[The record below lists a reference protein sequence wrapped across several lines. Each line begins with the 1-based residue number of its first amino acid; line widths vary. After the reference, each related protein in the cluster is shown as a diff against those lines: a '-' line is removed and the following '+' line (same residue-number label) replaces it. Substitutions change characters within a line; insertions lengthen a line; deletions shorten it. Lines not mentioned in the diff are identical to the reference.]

1 MDTIERRN
9 LMSANDWGHITIIGT
24 GSWGTTLGL
33 LVARKGLPVRLWTR
47 TPEEAATLKADNEN
61 HRFLPGHTFPAALTV
76 TASLEEA
83 LAEGCQMVIFSAP
96 SSKFRASVQQVRPY
110 FEAIKKKPLALSAA
124 KGLEMDTLLR
134 MTEVLEQEL
143 PEAAD
148 QGLICALSGPNISK
162 EVADG
167 QPGATVIAG
176 KNASAIEKAQVLIN
190 SPMFRVYTNPDVI
203 GVELSGAL
211 KNIIALGAGI
221 SDGLGAGDNAKG
233 AFMTR
238 GMAEIG
244 RLGVAA
250 GADPLT
256 FLGLAGLG
264 DLVATCAS
272 PYSRNRFL
280 GQELAKGRTLE
291 EIRAGMSQVAEGVF
305 TTAAARR
312 MAERYN
318 LEMPITE
325 QMYQVL
331 FENKPTTRAIYDL
344 MSREP
349 TRELYG
355 FKI

>member
-1 MDTIERRN
+1 
-9 LMSANDWGHITIIGT
+9 MSQHDQGHIAIIGS

-33 LVARKGLPVRLWTR
+33 LVARKELPVRLWTR
-47 TPEEAATLKADNEN
+47 TTQEAATLRSDNEN
-61 HRFLPGHTFPAALTV
+61 RRFVPGQPFPPSLTI
-76 TASLEEA
+76 TSDLEEA
-83 LAEGCQMVIFSAP
+83 LSEGCQMVIFSAP
-96 SSKFRASVQQVRPY
+96 SSKFRENVVQVRPY
-110 FEAIKKKPLALSAA
+110 FEVLKKKPITLSAT

-134 MTEVLEQEL
+134 MTEILEQDL
-143 PEAAD
+143 PDAAE
-148 QGLICALSGPNISK
+148 QGLVCTLSGPNISK
-162 EVADG
+162 EIAEG

-176 KNASAIEKAQVLIN
+176 KNAATIEKAQELIN
-190 SPMFRVYTNPDVI
+190 STLFRVYTNPDVV
-203 GVELSGAL
+203 GVELGGAL

-238 GMAEIG
+238 GIAEIG

-312 MAERYN
+312 MGQRYG

-325 QMYQVL
+325 QMYLVL
-331 FENKPTTRAIYDL
+331 FENKPTTRAVYDL

-349 TRELYG
+349 THELYG

>member
-1 MDTIERRN
+1 
-9 LMSANDWGHITIIGT
+9 MSQNDQGQVAIIGS

-33 LVARKGLPVRLWTR
+33 LLARKGLPVRLWTR
-47 TPEEAATLKADNEN
+47 TSEEAATLKADNEN
-61 HRFLPGHTFPAALTV
+61 RRFLPGHPFPANLTV
-76 TASLEEA
+76 TSDLEEA
-83 LAEGCQMVIFSAP
+83 LAGDCQMVIFSAP
-96 SSKFRASVQQVRPY
+96 SSKFRANVVQVRPFY
-110 FEAIKKKPLALSAA
+110 EALKNKPIALSAT

-134 MTEVLEQEL
+134 MTEILEQDL
-143 PEAAD
+143 PGAAER
-148 QGLICALSGPNISK
+148 GLVCTLSGPNLSK

-167 QPGATVIAG
+167 LPGATVIAG
-176 KNASAIEKAQVLIN
+176 KKTATIEKAQELIN
-190 SPMFRVYTNPDVI
+190 STLFRVYTNHDVV

-238 GMAEIG
+238 GIAEIG

-312 MAERYN
+312 MGERYG

-325 QMYQVL
+325 QMYLVL

-349 TRELYG
+349 THELYG
-355 FKI
+355 FKL

>member
-1 MDTIERRN
+1 
-9 LMSANDWGHITIIGT
+9 MSHNDQGHIAIIGS

-33 LVARKGLPVRLWTR
+33 LAARKGLPVRLWVR
-47 TPEEAATLKADNEN
+47 TPEEAATLRADNEN
-61 HRFLPGHTFPAALTV
+61 RRFVPGHQFPAALTV
-76 TASLEEA
+76 TSDLEEA

-96 SSKFRASVQQVRPY
+96 SSKFRANVVQVRPF
-110 FEAIKKKPLALSAA
+110 FEALKKKPIALSAT

-134 MTEVLEQEL
+134 MTEILELDL
-143 PEAAD
+143 PGAAE
-148 QGLICALSGPNISK
+148 QGLVCTLSGPNLSK

-176 KNASAIEKAQVLIN
+176 KNAITIEKAQDLIN
-190 SPMFRVYTNPDVI
+190 STLFRVYTNHDVV
-203 GVELSGAL
+203 GVELGGAL

-238 GMAEIG
+238 GIAEIG

-280 GQELAKGRTLE
+280 GQELARGRTLE
-291 EIRAGMSQVAEGVF
+291 EIRAGMTQVAEGVF

-312 MAERYN
+312 MGERFG

-349 TRELYG
+349 TQELYG
-355 FKI
+355 FKL

>member
-1 MDTIERRN
+1 
-9 LMSANDWGHITIIGT
+9 MSANDWGHITIIGT

-33 LVARKGLPVRLWTR
+33 LVARKGLPVKLWTR

-61 HRFLPGHTFPAALTV
+61 RRFLPGHAFPAAVTV

-83 LAEGCQMVIFSAP
+83 LTEGCQMVIFSAP

-110 FEAIKKKPLALSAA
+110 FEALKKKPLALSAA

-134 MTEVLEQEL
+134 MTQVLEQEL
-143 PEAAD
+143 PEAAE

-344 MSREP
+344 MRREP

>member
-1 MDTIERRN
+1 MTT
-9 LMSANDWGHITIIGT
+9 NDRQHVTIIGT

-47 TPEEAATLKADNEN
+47 TPEETATLKADNEN
-61 HRFLPGHTFPAALTV
+61 RRFLPGHPFPETITV
-76 TASLEEA
+76 TDSLEEA
-83 LAEGCQMVIFSAP
+83 LAEGCQLVIYSAP
-96 SSKFRASVQQVRPY
+96 SSKFRANVQQTRPY
-110 FEAIKKKPLALSAA
+110 FEALKKKPLALSAA

-134 MTEVLEQEL
+134 MTEILEQEL
-143 PEAAD
+143 PTAAE

-176 KNASAIEKAQVLIN
+176 KNTASIEKAQALIN
-190 SPMFRVYTNPDVI
+190 SSLFRVYTNHDVI

-331 FENKPTTRAIYDL
+331 FENKPPMKAVYDL

-349 TRELYG
+349 THELYG

>member
-1 MDTIERRN
+1 
-9 LMSANDWGHITIIGT
+9 MSQSDQGHIAIIGS

-33 LVARKGLPVRLWTR
+33 VLARKGLPVRLWTR
-47 TPEEAATLKADNEN
+47 TAEEAATLRADNEN
-61 HRFLPGHTFPAALTV
+61 RRFLPGHQFPATLKV
-76 TASLEEA
+76 TADMEEA

-96 SSKFRASVQQVRPY
+96 SSKFRANVVEARPY
-110 FEAIKKKPLALSAA
+110 YEVLKKKPITLSAT

-134 MTEVLEQEL
+134 MTEILEQDL
-143 PEAAD
+143 PEAAE
-148 QGLICALSGPNISK
+148 QGLVCTLSGPNLSK
-162 EVADG
+162 EVAEG

-176 KNASAIEKAQVLIN
+176 KKTATIEKAQELVN
-190 SPMFRVYTNPDVI
+190 TTMFRVYTNHDVV
-203 GVELSGAL
+203 GVELGGAL

-238 GMAEIG
+238 GIAEIG

-280 GQELAKGRTLE
+280 GQELAKGRTLA
-291 EIRAGMSQVAEGVF
+291 EIRAGMDHVAEGVF

-312 MAERYN
+312 LGQHYG

-325 QMYQVL
+325 QMYLVL
-331 FENKPTTRAIYDL
+331 FENKPTPRAIYDL
-344 MSREP
+344 LSREL
-349 TRELYG
+349 TQEFYG